1 MFNLNVFFI
10 VFIVSLNSSSIEQ
23 LSPKKGPSSIEQ
35 SDNIDEDINS
45 DLKSNKN
52 DTSLQ
57 EVETEENISCGTDSI
72 QSLDLSVSLQ

>member
-1 MFNLNVFFI
+1 M
-10 VFIVSLNSSSIEQ
+10 SLNSSSIEQ